1 MYMYNT
7 IINMIFLTASTGGA
21 DISVDI
27 WQRLADAGLVFLIM
41 GVGLVLIGRYLK
53 TKDKIIHAK
62 DEQLIE
68 LNTYVRENDKNNLV
82 VLSEVNHT
90 LDKIIETQK
99 VISERTME
107 GQKINAKIVIKEI
120 TSLKET
126 IELRVENLSDKID
139 NNKKK

>member
-1 MYMYNT
+1 
-7 IINMIFLTASTGGA
+7 MIFLTSSTGIA

-41 GVGLVLIGRYLK
+41 GVALVILGRYLK
-53 TKDKIIHAK
+53 TKDKIIKIK
-62 DEQLIE
+62 DGQLLE

-99 VISERTME
+99 VISERTIE
-107 GQKINAKIVIKEI
+107 GQKINATSVIKEI
-120 TSLKET
+120 TSLKES
-126 IELRVENLSDKID
+126 IELRIENISDKID
-139 NNKKK
+139 SKKK

>member
-1 MYMYNT
+1 MYNT